1 MTIKPPTQL
10 IVAKITAAKP
20 SHVPIS
26 PSRVVEI
33 IAPTIAIPDIAL
45 DPDIS
50 GVCKVGGTYV
60 MISNPTKIAKIK
72 TVIIFISILLLMISQ
87 LLEVWVDELLYHHE

>member
-1 MTIKPPTQL
+1 MYKRQ
-10 IVAKITAAKP
+10 
-20 SHVPIS
+20 
-26 PSRVVEI
+26 
-33 IAPTIAIPDIAL
+33 TIAIPDIAL

-50 GVCKVGGTYV
+50 GVCKVGGTFV

-87 LLEVWVDELLYHHE
+87 LLEVWVDELLHHHE

>member
-1 MTIKPPTQL
+1 MTITPPTQL

-45 DPDIS
+45 EPDIS
-50 GVCKVGGTYV
+50 GVCKVGGTFV

-72 TVIIFISILLLMISQ
+72 TVIIYIHFAPYDFSIA
-87 LLEVWVDELLYHHE
+87 